1 MATRESDDAR
11 KATAANEIDS
21 KSHDGRSPE
30 FEILNGRIER
40 LYDLQISIFDL
51 TRILFGFIID
61 KGVLTADE
69 ATQRLQ
75 AHIDEVPAERRE
87 SDKTMA
93 LRLLLEI
100 ARDQRS
106 QLPRKRRPDLRVIDP
121 SQKTPYRS
129 PSSEKS

>member
-1 MATRESDDAR
+1 MATWESDDTR
-11 KATAANEIDS
+11 KATAANERGS
-21 KSHDGRSPE
+21 NSHDGMSNELR
-30 FEILNGRIER
+30 ILNSRIER

-75 AHIDEVPAERRE
+75 AHIDELSPERRE

-100 ARDQRS
+100 ARDQRA

-121 SQKTPYRS
+121 NLKSPYRS
-129 PSSEKS
+129 PSSEKA

>member
-1 MATRESDDAR
+1 MATRKSDDAG
-11 KATAANEIDS
+11 KATAGDESGS
-21 KSHDGRSPE
+21 KSHGGMSRE
-30 FEILNGRIER
+30 LEILNSRIER

-75 AHIDEVPAERRE
+75 AHIDEVPVERRA

-121 SQKTPYRS
+121 SQKSPYRS